1 MKASTGN
8 TLRVLTAAGALGV
21 ASLGFAAAAKA
32 DSVIALTGGKSLSM
46 IDPDTLKVKG
56 KVDVSGA
63 SDIVG
68 IDVRPMDGML
78 YGVTAAGD
86 IVTIDTK
93 SGAAT
98 KKSTLSEQLPAGA
111 KVTVDF
117 NPMADR
123 LRIMTDG
130 GMSLRVNVDDGKAT
144 VDGSHKYA
152 EADMHK
158 GEKPNVVAGAYTNS
172 LNGKKAEKTELFNVD
187 ATIPALVKQAPPN
200 DGVLSAIGKI
210 GMKPS
215 GPVAFEIAASA
226 DGSNAAWLLTSGAL
240 YSVDLKTGATKKAGD
255 VSGLADATDIAWWPS
270 AS

>member
-1 MKASTGN
+1 MNATTRP
-8 TLRVLTAAGALGV
+8 TLRALTAAGALGV
-21 ASLGFAAAAKA
+21 ATLGLAASAKA
-32 DSVIALTGGKSLSM
+32 DSLLALAGGKSLHM
-46 IDPDTLKVKG
+46 IDPGTLKVTD
-56 KVDVSGA
+56 KVEVSGA
-63 SDIVG
+63 SDLVG

-78 YGVTAAGD
+78 YGVTASGD
-86 IVTIDTK
+86 IVTIDART
-93 SGAAT
+93 GAAT
-98 KKSTLSEQLPAGA
+98 KKSALSEKLPMGA

-152 EADMHK
+152 ETDMHK
-158 GEKPNVVAGAYTNS
+158 GETPNVVAGAYTNS
-172 LNGKKAEKTELFNVD
+172 LNGKKAEKTELFNID

-215 GPVAFEIAASA
+215 GSVAFEIAAAA

-240 YSVDLKTGATKKAGD
+240 YSVDLKTGATTKTGEI
-255 VSGLADATDIAWWPS
+255 SGLADVIDIAWWPS